1 MQSPMVQLGKPEKA
15 EGYDFYNINGAS
27 VYIRKGIKVR
37 NEKLHILLRKFL
49 WIKDLAVDGVSI
61 NY

>member
-1 MQSPMVQLGKPEKA
+1 MQSPMVQLGKPEKV
-15 EGYDFYNINGAS
+15 EGYDFYNINGTSA
-27 VYIRKGIKVR
+27 YIRKGIKVR
-37 NEKLHILLRKFL
+37 NEKLHIFLRKFL